1 MSLSHLIRYVPKE
14 VFLSAT
20 ISLDV
25 NYTQPPTLLRGHPAD
40 PPKPDETRS
49 LEELRETTLKLL
61 DFDQVR
67 QRLADHTTFY
77 EARKLALE
85 IQPSFD
91 PGHIETLQ
99 RETADA
105 KALLEEVGDLTL
117 QSDTDTSEA
126 VTRAALG
133 GVLTGNELLAVAE
146 SLEVHRRA
154 RSSVRRAADCAPI
167 MAELA
172 DIIPDLREIQRQV
185 RSKIT
190 RRGEVSENA
199 TPSLRALRS
208 QVRQAYERV
217 NESLQN
223 FMQSSTVR
231 ESLQDPIIAI
241 RGDRLVVPVKAER
254 RHRISGIVHDAS
266 NTGATVFVE
275 PFTTVELCNEW
286 RELALEEEREVL
298 RVLRDLSSLVGA
310 VADDIRLANR
320 ITAKMD
326 FALARARYALRL
338 HAVMPKP
345 TGDAQNLRLVNIR
358 HPLLGTDAIPLTVEI
373 GPGWSALVITG
384 PNTGGKTVA
393 MKNVGLAALMHQ
405 SGLQI
410 PAEEGSVLPIFE
422 GVFAD
427 IGDSQSIADSISTFG
442 SHIRRV
448 ISILRHAGP
457 RSLALLDE
465 LGTSTDP
472 EEGSALAKAII
483 AHLARK
489 KAITIVTTHHRNVA
503 AFAEASDDMMNA
515 SFQLDART
523 LEPTYRMTIGTPG
536 RSYAMA
542 VAERLGLPK
551 PILDDSRDL
560 MEPQHLLFEDWLNE
574 LQRERLQLQ
583 TNIEDASRMRSE
595 AESLRRQL
603 EDQVEYMVE
612 HRDAMLDSAR
622 GAIMERFRQIN
633 RRLESAEA
641 SLRWATP
648 EPAGATAAPTRG
660 RIERIRRDLA
670 AAELPTPAPVRRRR
684 APDRPLAVGDTVF
697 IRGMNLQGRII
708 AISENGEEAEVSI
721 GRVRVNVDLHR
732 LSRVEETEEQD
743 ADVEPDAVKTDLA
756 APLESLELDLRGLR
770 VDDAQVKLDEF
781 LDHAMRDG
789 LSKLRVIHGRGTGAL
804 RNVVREHLR
813 RHRAVRN
820 FGPEPRERGGN
831 GATWVEMA

>member
-1 MSLSHLIRYVPKE
+1 MSPSFSTHTSDQTRPE
-14 VFLSAT
+14 PAS
-20 ISLDV
+20 DV
-25 NYTQPPTLLRGHPAD
+25 A
-40 PPKPDETRS
+40 RS
-49 LEELRETTLKLL
+49 LEDLRDTALRLL
-61 DFDQVR
+61 DFDEIR
-67 QRLADHTTFY
+67 RRLADQTTFY

-91 PGHIETLQ
+91 PGHVETLQ

-105 KALLEEVGDLTL
+105 RALLEEVGDLTL
-117 QSDTDTSEA
+117 QSETDTSES

-133 GVLTGNELLAVAE
+133 GILIGNELLAVAE

-154 RSSVRRAADCAPI
+154 KSSIRRAEKVAPMMAD
-167 MAELA
+167 MAR
-172 DIIPDLREIQRQV
+172 IIPDLQEIQRQI

-190 RRGEVSENA
+190 RRGEVSDNA
-199 TPSLRALRS
+199 TPSLRALRT

-223 FMQSSTVR
+223 FIQSSNVR
-231 ESLQDPIIAI
+231 DSLQDPIISV

-275 PFTTVELCNEW
+275 PFSTVELCNEW
-286 RELALEEEREVL
+286 RELSLEEEREVI

-320 ITAKMD
+320 TTAKLD
-326 FALARARYALRL
+326 FALARARYGRRLNAVAPDIGDEESLRL
-338 HAVMPKP
+338 I
-345 TGDAQNLRLVNIR
+345 NIR
-358 HPLLGTDAIPLTVEI
+358 HPILGSDAVPLTVTI

-410 PAEEGSVLPIFE
+410 PAQEGSSLPVFE

-427 IGDSQSIADSISTFG
+427 IGDSQSIADSVSTFG
-442 SHIRRV
+442 SHMRSV
-448 ISILRHAGP
+448 VDILRHAGP
-457 RSLALLDE
+457 RSLVLLDE

-489 KAITIVTTHHRNVA
+489 KATTIVTTHHRNVA
-503 AFAEASDDMMNA
+503 AFAEVSEDMMNA
-515 SFQLDART
+515 SFQLDPHT
-523 LEPTYRMTIGTPG
+523 LDPTYRMTIGVPG

-542 VAERLGLPK
+542 VAERLGLSK
-551 PILDDSRDL
+551 DILQDSRDL
-560 MEPQHLLFEDWLNE
+560 IEPQHLLFEDWLNE
-574 LQRERLQLQ
+574 LQRDRHQLQ
-583 TNIEDASRMRSE
+583 ANLEDTSRMRAD

-603 EDQVEYMVE
+603 EEQVEYLVG
-612 HRDAMLDSAR
+612 HRDDMLDSAR
-622 GAIMERFRQIN
+622 AAIMRRFQQIN
-633 RRLESAEA
+633 RRLEGAEA
-641 SLRWATP
+641 SLQW
-648 EPAGATAAPTRG
+648 AAPESAGVAPAPARD
-660 RIERIRRDLA
+660 RVERIRRDLA
-670 AAELPTPAPVRRRR
+670 AVEPPAPTMARRRR
-684 APDRPLAVGDTVF
+684 PADRPLAAGDNVF

-708 AISENGEEAEVSI
+708 SINDDEDVEVSI

-732 LSRVEETEEQD
+732 LSRIEQ
-743 ADVEPDAVKTDLA
+743 AEPEKDSPEIPNVKTDLA
-756 APLESLELDLRGLR
+756 PSLDSLELDLRGMR
-770 VDDAQVKLDEF
+770 VGDAQIKLDDF
-781 LDHAMRDG
+781 LDHAARDG
-789 LSKLRVIHGRGTGAL
+789 LSRLRVIHGRGTGAI

-813 RHRAVRN
+813 HHRAVRD

-831 GATWVEMA
+831 GATWVELA

>member
-1 MSLSHLIRYVPKE
+1 M
-14 VFLSAT
+14 
-20 ISLDV
+20 
-25 NYTQPPTLLRGHPAD
+25 PAVANTD
-40 PPKPDETRS
+40 TSDLPQTDEIRS
-49 LEELRETTLKLL
+49 LEDIRETTLKLL
-61 DFDQVR
+61 DFDQIR
-67 QRLADHTTFY
+67 SRLANHTTFY
-77 EARKLALE
+77 EARNLALN
-85 IQPSFD
+85 IKPSFD
-91 PGHIETLQ
+91 PSHVETLQ

-105 KALLEEVGDLTL
+105 KALLEEVGELTL

-133 GVLTGNELLAVAE
+133 GVLAGKELLAIAE

-154 RSSVRRAADCAPI
+154 RSYARRAADCAPI
-167 MAELA
+167 MSELA
-172 DIIPDLREIQRQV
+172 ALIPDLREVQRQV

-190 RRGEVSENA
+190 RLGEVSENA

-208 QVRQAYERV
+208 QVRHAYERV
-217 NESLQN
+217 NESLQR
-223 FMQSSTVR
+223 FIQSSNVR
-231 ESLQDPIIAI
+231 DSLQEPIIAV

-254 RHRISGIVHDAS
+254 RHQISGIVHDAS

-298 RVLRDLSSLVGA
+298 RVLRDLSTLVGA
-310 VADDIRLANR
+310 VADDIRLANH
-320 ITAKMD
+320 ITAKLD

-338 HAVMPKP
+338 NAVRPE
-345 TGDAQNLRLVNIR
+345 TIADSQNLRLVNLR
-358 HPLLGTDAIPLTVEI
+358 HPLLGTDAVPLTIEI
-373 GPGWSALVITG
+373 GPNWSALVITG

-410 PAEEGSVLPIFE
+410 PAEEGGALPIFE

-427 IGDSQSIADSISTFG
+427 IGDSQSIADSVSTFG
-442 SHIRRV
+442 SHMRSV
-448 ISILRHAGP
+448 INILRHAGP

-489 KAITIVTTHHRNVA
+489 KATTIVTTHHRNVA
-503 AFAEASDDMMNA
+503 AFAEASNDMMNA
-515 SFQLDART
+515 SFQLDPRS
-523 LEPTYRMTIGTPG
+523 LQPTYRMTIGAPG
-536 RSYAMA
+536 RSYALA

-551 PILDDSRDL
+551 DILDDSRNL

-583 TNIEDASRMRSE
+583 TNLEDTSRIRTE
-595 AESLRRQL
+595 AETLRRQL
-603 EDQVEYMVE
+603 EDQVEYIIE
-612 HRDAMLDSAR
+612 RRDDMLDSAR
-622 GAIMERFRQIN
+622 AAIMERFRQIN
-633 RRLESAEA
+633 RKLESAEA
-641 SLRWATP
+641 SLRWTIP
-648 EPAGATAAPTRG
+648 DPHSDTTAPTPTRD

-670 AAELPTPAPVRRRR
+670 ATETPSPLPLSRPKAS
-684 APDRPLAVGDTVF
+684 ARPLASGDTVF
-697 IRGMNLQGRII
+697 IRGMNLQGTITTI
-708 AISENGEEAEVSI
+708 NENGEAAEVSI
-721 GRVRVNVDLHR
+721 GRVRMNVDLHR
-732 LSRVEETEEQD
+732 LSRVEETETETKNPEN
-743 ADVEPDAVKTDLA
+743 AVANVKTTLA
-756 APLESLELDLRGLR
+756 PPLESMELDLRGLR
-770 VDDAQVKLDEF
+770 VDDAQIKLDDF
-781 LDHAMRDG
+781 LDHATRDG

>member
-1 MSLSHLIRYVPKE
+1 MNDR
-14 VFLSAT
+14 
-20 ISLDV
+20 
-25 NYTQPPTLLRGHPAD
+25 QPPTQRSPYTLD
-40 PPKPDETRS
+40 STSPDDARS
-49 LEELRETTLKLL
+49 PDDLRESALRLL
-61 DFDQVR
+61 DFDQIR
-67 QRLADHTTFY
+67 LRLADQTTFY

-91 PGHIETLQ
+91 PGHVQTLQ

-105 KALLEEVGDLTL
+105 RALLEEIGDLSL

-154 RSSVRRAADCAPI
+154 RSSVRRAAKVAPM

-172 DIIPDLREIQRQV
+172 EIIPDLQEIQRQV

-208 QVRQAYERV
+208 QVSQAYERV
-217 NESLQN
+217 NESLQD
-223 FMQSSTVR
+223 FIQSSNVR
-231 ESLQDPIIAI
+231 DALQDPIIAV

-275 PFTTVELCNEW
+275 PFSTVELCNQW

-320 ITAKMD
+320 MTAKLD
-326 FALARARYALRL
+326 FALARARYARRL
-338 HAVMPKP
+338 NAVRPEP
-345 TGDAQNLRLVNIR
+345 ATDAQNLRLTNIR
-358 HPLLGTDAIPLTVEI
+358 HPLLGNDAVPLTVTI
-373 GPGWSALVITG
+373 GPDWSALVITG

-410 PAEEGSVLPIFE
+410 PAEEGSALPVFE

-427 IGDSQSIADSISTFG
+427 IGDSQSIADSVSTFG
-442 SHIRRV
+442 SHMRSV
-448 ISILRHAGP
+448 IDILRHAGP
-457 RSLALLDE
+457 RSLVLLDE

-489 KAITIVTTHHRNVA
+489 RATTIVTTHHRNVA

-515 SFQLDART
+515 SFQLDPRT
-523 LEPTYRMTIGTPG
+523 LEPTYRMTIGVPG

-542 VAERLGLPK
+542 VAERLGLPGQ
-551 PILDDSRDL
+551 ILQDSRDL

-583 TNIEDASRMRSE
+583 TNLEDTSRARAE

-603 EDQVEYMVE
+603 EEQVEYLIG
-612 HRDAMLDSAR
+612 HRDDMLDSAR
-622 GAIMERFRQIN
+622 AAIMGRFREIN
-633 RRLESAEA
+633 RRLEGAEA
-641 SLRWATP
+641 SLKWSARG
-648 EPAGATAAPTRG
+648 PAVAETAPTRD

-670 AAELPTPAPVRRRR
+670 AAEPPAPMPTRRRR
-684 APDRPLAVGDTVF
+684 PAERPLAAGDTVF

-708 AISENGEEAEVSI
+708 AIPDGGEDAEVSV

-732 LSRVEETEEQD
+732 LSRVEQTEPES
-743 ADVEPDAVKTDLA
+743 AEPEIPNVKTDLA
-756 APLESLELDLRGLR
+756 PSLDSLELDLRGLR
-770 VDDAQVKLDEF
+770 VDDAQIRLDEF
-781 LDHAMRDG
+781 VDHAMRDG

-804 RNVVREHLR
+804 RNVVREHLQ

-831 GATWVEMA
+831 GATWVELA

>member
-1 MSLSHLIRYVPKE
+1 MSPSFSTHT
-14 VFLSAT
+14 S
-20 ISLDV
+20 D
-25 NYTQPPTLLRGHPAD
+25 QPRTEPAAD
-40 PPKPDETRS
+40 AARS
-49 LEELRETTLKLL
+49 LEGLRDSALKLL
-61 DFDQVR
+61 DFDEIR
-67 QRLADHTTFY
+67 RRLADHTTFY

-105 KALLEEVGDLTL
+105 RALLEEIGDLTL
-117 QSDTDTSEA
+117 QSDTDTSES
-126 VTRAALG
+126 VTRASLG
-133 GVLTGNELLAVAE
+133 GILTGNELLAVAE

-154 RSSVRRAADCAPI
+154 RSSIRRAEKVAPMMAD
-167 MAELA
+167 MAH
-172 DIIPDLREIQRQV
+172 IIPDLQEIQRQV

-190 RRGEVSENA
+190 RRGEVADDA
-199 TPSLRALRS
+199 TPSLRALRT

-223 FMQSSTVR
+223 FIRSSNVR
-231 ESLQDPIIAI
+231 DALQEPIISV

-275 PFTTVELCNEW
+275 PFSTVELCNEW
-286 RELALEEEREVL
+286 RELSLEEEREVI

-320 ITAKMD
+320 TTAKLD
-326 FALARARYALRL
+326 FALSRARYARRL
-338 HAVMPKP
+338 HAVTP
-345 TGDAQNLRLVNIR
+345 DIASDEQSLRLVRLR
-358 HPLLGTDAIPLTVEI
+358 HPLLGSDAVPLTVTI

-410 PAEEGSVLPIFE
+410 PAEEGSVLPVFE

-427 IGDSQSIADSISTFG
+427 IGDSQSIADSVSTFG
-442 SHIRRV
+442 SHMRSV
-448 ISILRHAGP
+448 INILRHAGP

-489 KAITIVTTHHRNVA
+489 KATTIVTTHHRNVA
-503 AFAEASDDMMNA
+503 AFAEVSDDMMNA
-515 SFQLDART
+515 SFQLDPHT
-523 LEPTYRMTIGTPG
+523 LVPTYRMTIGVPG

-551 PILDDSRDL
+551 NILQDSRDL

-583 TNIEDASRMRSE
+583 TNLEDTSKMRAE

-603 EDQVEYMVE
+603 EEQVEYLVG
-612 HRDAMLDSAR
+612 HRDDILDSAR
-622 GAIMERFRQIN
+622 AAIMRRFQQIN
-633 RRLESAEA
+633 RRLEGAEA
-641 SLRWATP
+641 SLQWAIP
-648 EPAGATAAPTRG
+648 EPSGVEAAPTRD

-670 AAELPTPAPVRRRR
+670 AVEPPVPTPLRRRR
-684 APDRPLAVGDTVF
+684 PADRPLAAGDTVF

-708 AISENGEEAEVSI
+708 AISDNGEDVEVSI

-732 LSRVEETEEQD
+732 LSRIEE
-743 ADVEPDAVKTDLA
+743 AEPENAAAEIPNVRTDLA
-756 APLESLELDLRGLR
+756 PSLDSLELDLRGMR
-770 VDDAQVKLDEF
+770 VGDAQIKLDDF
-781 LDHAMRDG
+781 LDHAVRDG

-813 RHRAVRN
+813 HHRAVRN

-831 GATWVEMA
+831 GATWVELT

>member
-1 MSLSHLIRYVPKE
+1 MSHT
-14 VFLSAT
+14 FSAQ
-20 ISLDV
+20 SRE
-25 NYTQPPTLLRGHPAD
+25 PPQTDEIHTLED
-40 PPKPDETRS
+40 
-49 LEELRETTLKLL
+49 LRESALRLL
-61 DFDQVR
+61 DFDEIR
-67 QRLADHTTFY
+67 SRLADHTTFY

-91 PGHIETLQ
+91 AAHIEQLQ

-105 KALLEEVGDLTL
+105 KALLEEIGDLTL
-117 QSDTDTSEA
+117 QSDTDTSES

-154 RSSVRRAADCAPI
+154 KSSVRRSDKVAPM
-167 MAELA
+167 MAGLA
-172 DIIPDLREIQRQV
+172 QIIPDLQEIQRQV

-190 RRGEVSENA
+190 RRGEVSDNA

-217 NESLQN
+217 NESLQS
-223 FMQSSTVR
+223 FIQSSNVR
-231 ESLQDPIIAI
+231 DALQDPIIAV

-275 PFTTVELCNEW
+275 PFSTVEMCNQW
-286 RELALEEEREVL
+286 RELSLEEEREAM
-298 RVLRDLSSLVGA
+298 RVRRDLSSLVGA
-310 VADDIRLANR
+310 VAEDIRLANR
-320 ITAKMD
+320 MTAKLD
-326 FALARARYALRL
+326 FALARARYARRLNAVKPEIAGDDQSLRL
-338 HAVMPKP
+338 MNV
-345 TGDAQNLRLVNIR
+345 R
-358 HPLLGTDAIPLTVEI
+358 HPLLGSDSVPLTVTI

-410 PAEEGSVLPIFE
+410 PAEAGSALPIFE

-427 IGDSQSIADSISTFG
+427 IGDSQSIADSVSTFG
-442 SHIRRV
+442 SHMRSV
-448 ISILRHAGP
+448 IAILQHAGP
-457 RSLALLDE
+457 RSLVLLDE

-489 KAITIVTTHHRNVA
+489 RATTIVTTHHRNVA
-503 AFAEASDDMMNA
+503 AFAEVSEDMMNA
-515 SFQLDART
+515 SFQLEPHT
-523 LEPTYRMTIGTPG
+523 LEPTYRMTIGVPG

-542 VAERLGLPK
+542 VAERLGLPTD
-551 PILDDSRDL
+551 ILQDSRDL

-583 TNIEDASRMRSE
+583 TNLEDTSRMRAE

-603 EDQVEYMVE
+603 EEQVEYLVGS
-612 HRDAMLDSAR
+612 RDDMLDSAR
-622 GAIMERFRQIN
+622 AAIMGRFQRIS
-633 RRLESAEA
+633 RRLEGAEA
-641 SLRWATP
+641 SLQWGAVP
-648 EPAGATAAPTRG
+648 ETAGVGTAPTRD

-670 AAELPTPAPVRRRR
+670 AVEPPAPTPIRRRK
-684 APDRPLAVGDTVF
+684 PDDRPLAAGDTVF
-697 IRGMNLQGRII
+697 IRGMNLQGSII
-708 AISENGEEAEVSI
+708 AIADNGGDAEVSI
-721 GRVRVNVDLHR
+721 GRVRVNVDIQR
-732 LSRVEETEEQD
+732 LSRIAESESDDLAPEKPNVE
-743 ADVEPDAVKTDLA
+743 TDLA
-756 APLESLELDLRGLR
+756 PSLDSLELDLRGLR
-770 VDDAQVKLDEF
+770 ADDAQIRLDEF
-781 LDHAMRDG
+781 LDHAVRDG
-789 LSKLRVIHGRGTGAL
+789 HSRLRVIHGRGTGAL

-813 RHRAVRN
+813 HHRAVRN

-831 GATWVEMA
+831 GATWVELA

>member
-1 MSLSHLIRYVPKE
+1 MS
-14 VFLSAT
+14 
-20 ISLDV
+20 
-25 NYTQPPTLLRGHPAD
+25 PTFSVQSSDTPQAYD
-40 PPKPDETRS
+40 ARS
-49 LEELRETTLKLL
+49 LEDLRESALRLL
-61 DFDQVR
+61 DFDEIR
-67 QRLADHTTFY
+67 NRLADHTTFY

-91 PGHIETLQ
+91 PHHVELLQKETG
-99 RETADA
+99 DA
-105 KALLEEVGDLTL
+105 RSLLEEIGDLTL

-133 GVLTGNELLAVAE
+133 GVLTGRELLAVAE

-154 RSSVRRAADCAPI
+154 RSSVRRADKVAPM

-172 DIIPDLREIQRQV
+172 QIIPDLQEIQRQV

-190 RRGEVSENA
+190 RRGEVSDSA

-217 NESLQN
+217 NESLQS
-223 FMQSSTVR
+223 FIQSPNVR
-231 ESLQDPIIAI
+231 DALQDPIIAV

-254 RHRISGIVHDAS
+254 RRRISGIVHDAS

-275 PFTTVELCNEW
+275 PFSSVELCNQW
-286 RELALEEEREVL
+286 RELSLEEEREVL

-320 ITAKMD
+320 MTAKLD
-326 FALARARYALRL
+326 FALARARYARRL
-338 HAVMPKP
+338 DAVKP
-345 TGDAQNLRLVNIR
+345 EIVNDDQGLRLVNIR
-358 HPLLGTDAIPLTVEI
+358 HPLLGADSVPLTVAI

-410 PAEEGSVLPIFE
+410 PAEEGSALPVFE

-427 IGDSQSIADSISTFG
+427 IGDSQSIADSVSTFG
-442 SHIRRV
+442 SHMRSV
-448 ISILRHAGP
+448 IDILNHSGAS
-457 RSLALLDE
+457 SLVLLDE

-483 AHLARK
+483 AHLARRG
-489 KAITIVTTHHRNVA
+489 AATIVTTHHRNVA
-503 AFAEASDDMMNA
+503 AFAEASEDMMNA
-515 SFQLDART
+515 SFQLDPHT
-523 LEPTYRMTIGTPG
+523 LEPTYRMTIGVPG

-542 VAERLGLPK
+542 VAERLGLPGH
-551 PILDDSRDL
+551 ILQDSRDL

-574 LQRERLQLQ
+574 LQRERHQLQ
-583 TNIEDASRMRSE
+583 TNLEDSSRMRAE

-603 EDQVEYMVE
+603 EEQVEYMVGR
-612 HRDAMLDSAR
+612 RDDMLDSAR
-622 GAIMERFRQIN
+622 AAIMARFQQIN
-633 RRLESAEA
+633 RRLEGAEA
-641 SLRWATP
+641 SLRWAAP
-648 EPAGATAAPTRG
+648 EPAGVASAPARD

-670 AAELPTPAPVRRRR
+670 AVEPPSPAPVRRRK
-684 APDRPLAVGDTVF
+684 PTERPLAAGDTVF
-697 IRGMNLQGRII
+697 VRGMNLQGNLTT
-708 AISENGEEAEVSI
+708 ISDNGEDAEVSI

-732 LSRVEETEEQD
+732 LSRVNQVEDESAVPETP
-743 ADVEPDAVKTDLA
+743 DVRTDLA
-756 APLESLELDLRGLR
+756 PSLDSLELDLRGLR
-770 VDDAQVKLDEF
+770 VDDAQLRLDEF
-781 LDHAMRDG
+781 LDHAVRDG

-813 RHRAVRN
+813 HHRTVRD

-831 GATWVEMA
+831 GATWVELT